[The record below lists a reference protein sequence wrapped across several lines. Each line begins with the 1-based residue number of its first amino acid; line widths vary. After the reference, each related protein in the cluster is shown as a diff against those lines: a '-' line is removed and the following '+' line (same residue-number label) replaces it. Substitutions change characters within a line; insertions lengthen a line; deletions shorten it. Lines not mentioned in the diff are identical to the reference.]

1 MLTIFTDGFFI
12 LFENVY
18 VVVLFFLAGFGA
30 GSFITNI
37 SLEDNIDLGT
47 RFLSSLAVGS
57 VVLALLAYVLAFLGY
72 FFPRAL
78 EFSSF
83 SLLFLLVFIALK
95 NLWHLQ
101 RLWTQRSFIFGGI
114 LFSALL
120 LIRLAFLKYI
130 LLPSYS
136 DSPIHYQIIESLL
149 SPDPAPAFRYSLNN
163 IFSNYYHF
171 GFHSL
176 AAWMVSASGISI
188 ADAISLLGQFFLIL
202 APVSVSFFVYAL
214 TDHGEGAFF
223 SGLLAAL
230 GWHMPAFAVN
240 WGKFPALAALS
251 TFPALLGY
259 LYLLKREEKLSGKQL
274 FLSFLVLLGM
284 AFLHTRIIIVFLLA
298 VFSYFVSSK
307 FDLGVEISALKS
319 ILYAVLFFIVLFP
332 LLEPLQ
338 YFYAQLPVLIVF
350 VILLPFAFK
359 TYLKDTVAVFLFVVG
374 LWVVGILP
382 NVFKMPEL
390 LNKEFFEMALYIPLS
405 IIAGMGFGGILKSL
419 SRHVVF
425 LKFIVFL
432 FVAVVLLSFS
442 QQGAIYPDPC
452 CDYYQQS
459 DAFAFEFLHKS
470 LPENSLVLIS
480 AVKNSKVNSGT
491 DAGVWISPLLNVPT
505 NNFYYDANWYVK
517 DRVEQICEMGAA
529 NIFIYAGGRPYSF
542 DAAALAK
549 AEWYELVFHSGKT
562 SIYRVK
568 PCSPLW

>member
-1 MLTIFTDGFFI
+1 MPTVFTDGLFI
-12 LFENVY
+12 LFENFY
-18 VVVLFFLAGFGA
+18 VVLLFFLSVFGA
-30 GSFITNI
+30 GFLITNI
-37 SLEDNIDLGT
+37 SLEDNVDLGI

-57 VVLALLAYVLAFLGY
+57 VVLALLAYVLALLGC
-72 FFPRAL
+72 FFPAAL
-78 EFSSF
+78 KFSSF
-83 SLLFLLVFIALK
+83 FLLFLLVFIALK

-120 LIRLAFLKYI
+120 LIRLAFLKHI

-136 DSPIHYQIIESLL
+136 DSPIHYQIIEGLL
-149 SPDPAPAFRYSLNN
+149 SPGTVPAFRYSLNN

-176 AAWMVSASGISI
+176 AAWMVSVSGISI
-188 ADAISLLGQFFLIL
+188 SDAISLLGQFFLIL
-202 APVSVSFFVYAL
+202 APVSVSFFVFAL

-259 LYLLKREEKLSGKQL
+259 LYLLKREEKLSGKQF

-298 VFSYFVSSK
+298 VSSYFVSSK
-307 FDLGVEISALKS
+307 FDLDVEIGALKS
-319 ILYAVLFFIVLFP
+319 IFYAALFFIVLFP
-332 LLEPLQ
+332 LLQPLQ
-338 YFYAQLPVLIVF
+338 YFYAQLPILIVF

-359 TYLKDTVAVFLFVVG
+359 TYLKDTVTVFLFVVG
-374 LWVVGILP
+374 LWIVGVLP

-405 IIAGMGFGGILKSL
+405 IIAGMGFVGILKSL
-419 SRHVVF
+419 SGHVVF
-425 LKFIVFL
+425 LKFVAFL

-459 DAFAFEFLHKS
+459 DALAFEFLQKN

-491 DAGVWISPLLNVPT
+491 DAGIWISPLLNLPT
-505 NNFYYDANWYVK
+505 NKFYYDANWSVP
-517 DRVEQICEMGAA
+517 DRVEQVCAFGAE
-529 NIFIYAGGRPYSF
+529 NTFIYVGGREYSF
-542 DAAALAK
+542 NNASLAE

-568 PCSPLW
+568 SCSLL